1 MITQNEGGIVI
12 DLGNMLVVGP
22 NWAAIQALNKAHADA
37 LADIHQVGFDAKH
50 QQGWTYASF
59 DAIANVLRPV
69 LAKHE
74 LSIAPTMDD
83 AQVKEN
89 GQNKY
94 GSTEWL
100 ATARISMALM
110 HSSGAMRVSKH
121 QGQGSDY
128 SDKAINKAWTVA
140 AKYALMRLFLIST
153 GEKDENDADDDN
165 GKKVDPPKQAQ
176 PKADAPKAEPP
187 KVTVV
192 TPTGGNSDKQGKLAR
207 PLAPETLKAAIATRV
222 TKAGNLAAD
231 EGQRGAL
238 VGALNALFASDAK
251 EIQTN
256 KRHMILQYLVG
267 KDSSKALTGAEI
279 AALLPWASERLDSGE
294 YAPDKSAAQEAALI
308 IAAMDA
314 DAGQAAL
321 I

>member
-74 LSIAPTMDD
+74 LSIAPTMDNVTI
-83 AQVKEN
+83 AEGGKSQAGK
-89 GQNKY
+89 
-94 GSTEWL
+94 TEYI
-100 ATARISMALM
+100 ATANISLALM
-110 HSSGAMRVSKH
+110 HSSGAMRVTKH

-165 GKKVDPPKQAQ
+165 GKKADPPKAQ
-176 PKADAPKAEPP
+176 SKADPPKADPP

-192 TPTGGNSDKQGKLAR
+192 QNGKPAR
-207 PLAPETLKAAIATRV
+207 PYDPETLKRGIAQRV
-222 TKAGNLAAD
+222 AKAGALAAD

-314 DAGQAAL
+314 DAGQAAM